1 MQRKARR
8 SAPATG
14 LRRSCA
20 LGFAVAAVIVLT
32 ACGQAQPGVAATIDG
47 ETLSVLDVQQ
57 RTAAFF
63 DAYPEAA
70 SNGVTADQVAARV
83 IENFLR
89 ARIVDI
95 TAGDLGV
102 EPTQTDLQT
111 WAEQYGGMDEF
122 TRLVAGGGVAPDPE
136 LVAVELRSAYLQYAI
151 GREITGVDEREETD
165 PDARQALVDQIE
177 IASRDATDT
186 TATAVDVAVN
196 PRFGVWNGTMMTET
210 NGSLSVVPGEADT
223 AIPEDGSVPEPQG

>member
-1 MQRKARR
+1 MQRNAGR

-14 LRRSCA
+14 LRRLRV
-20 LGFAVAAVIVLT
+20 LGVAVAAGLVLS
-32 ACGQAQPGVAATIDG
+32 ACGQAQPGVAASIDG
-47 ETLSVLDVQQ
+47 ETLSIQDVQE

-70 SNGVTADQVAARV
+70 SSGVTADQVSARV
-83 IENFLR
+83 IENYLR
-89 ARIVDI
+89 AHIVDL
-95 TAGDLGV
+95 TAADLGV
-102 EPTQTDLQT
+102 EPTQTELQT

-122 TRLVAGGGVAPDPE
+122 TRLVAGGGVAPDPD

-151 GREITGVDEREETD
+151 GRAITGVDERDETD
-165 PDARQALVDQIE
+165 PEKRQQLVDQIE

-186 TATAVDVAVN
+186 TAAAVDVSVN

-210 NGSLSVVPGEADT
+210 NGSLSVVPGETPT